1 MRDPRTEAA
10 TQQTSS
16 RGGRPLRVLHVIHS
30 LAPGGAEAVLID
42 LAAAAPTTNLTLAV
56 MPLVQGADQRYLRA
70 LHALDVPVLSL
81 DLPSRWDPR
90 AFPRSLARL
99 EAWRPHIVHTHMQHA
114 DIVGALAARRLQV
127 PMVST
132 LHALHDEPGAIPR
145 IKRWVAAAARLSTA
159 ARTISVSDAQRRWYL
174 DAFPGADARHVVT
187 IHNGVADPW
196 AGPRDAAA
204 TAQLRRSLGVPATA
218 VMVVQIGM
226 LRPGKGHTDLLAAVR
241 MLPAQP
247 AVHVV
252 IVGDGPLRTQVEA
265 EAQDVAGTVRFTG
278 FRHDVPAILDSCDI
292 AVQPSEFDA
301 LPTAL
306 IQALAAGKPAVA
318 TAVGGIPEIVT
329 ADEGVLVP
337 PRDPS
342 ALAAAIG
349 ALAADPQRRTRLG
362 ISARRRFERCF
373 EARAWAAALQDLYAE
388 IRAEV
393 AT

>member
-1 MRDPRTEAA
+1 VTDLRTEAA
-10 TQQTSS
+10 AQQTSS
-16 RGGRPLRVLHVIHS
+16 RDGQPLRILHIIHS

-42 LAAAAPTTNLTLAV
+42 LAAAAPTANLKLAV
-56 MPLVQGADQRYLRA
+56 MPLVQGVDQRYLHA
-70 LHALDVPVLSL
+70 LHALDVPVFGL

-90 AFPRSLARL
+90 AVPRSLTML
-99 EAWRPHIVHTHMQHA
+99 KAWRPHIVHSHMQHA
-114 DIVGALAARRLQV
+114 DVVAALAARRLRV

-132 LHALHDEPGAIPR
+132 LHALHEEPGAVFR
-145 IKRWVAAAARLSTA
+145 AKRLVAAAARLSTA

-174 DAFPGADARHVVT
+174 NAFPRADARHVVT
-187 IHNGVADPW
+187 IHNGVADPR
-196 AGPRDAAA
+196 ARPTDPAA
-204 TAQLRRSLGVPATA
+204 TAELRRLFGVPATA

-226 LRPGKGHTDLLAAVR
+226 LRPGKGHTDLLTAVR
-241 MLPAQP
+241 MLSEHP

-252 IVGDGPLRTQVEA
+252 IIGDGPLRAQVEVA
-265 EAQDVAGTVRFTG
+265 ARDVADRVRFIG

-292 AVQPSEFDA
+292 VVQPSEFDA

-329 ADEGVLVP
+329 ADEGVLIS

-362 ISARRRFERCF
+362 ISARRRFERYF
-373 EARAWAAALQDLYAE
+373 ESRAWAAALQDLYAE

-393 AT
+393 AK